1 MGDEDM
7 NERDENQELYEIH
20 YVYQE
25 GNEDKI
31 YYIVARSLI
40 NAIDR
45 FYKLQPTNKI
55 RLIRLLAERDIGRF
69 SMKTNLTVCADRP
82 LPEKEK
88 FSVHPPLQKGER
100 RGGPPCRCC
109 RLSAAG
115 CWLFS
120 IPRG

>member
-1 MGDEDM
+1 MEDSSGEDM
-7 NERDENQELYEIH
+7 SAEEEYQNTEIKGDAAMNEGDVNQELYEIH
-20 YVYQE
+20 YVFQE

-69 SMKTNLTVCADRP
+69 SMRTNLTVCS
-82 LPEKEK
+82 E
-88 FSVHPPLQKGER
+88 
-100 RGGPPCRCC
+100 
-109 RLSAAG
+109 
-115 CWLFS
+115 
-120 IPRG
+120 